1 MQRSMQENDVIWLNE
16 KSKGKVVEIC
26 DLKIGLPKKPSK
38 SSIDNYRNK
47 RHNQKFTRR
56 DLPFDFDM
64 MSAKAQSNYI
74 DTEFKRKSEGYWF
87 YNNGE
92 PTYITGNHYYY
103 LQWCKIDIGYPE
115 YRDRD
120 RRFFLFWEACKKD
133 PNSFGMVMVKH
144 RREGASW
151 KGASIILNE
160 ITQMYNSHGGILS
173 KTGNDAK
180 DLFGKAVYMFRELPF
195 FFQPIIDG
203 SDNPKSV
210 LSFNAPGQ
218 KITKNYKNVVK
229 SGALNSKIDWRNT
242 KENSYDSTKLKVFL
256 CDEAGKWIEADVR
269 KNWQVVKPCLTQ
281 GRSVVGKCFMPSTVN
296 ELSSAGGDNF
306 RQVWDDSDVTK
317 RNANNQTI
325 SGLYRYFTPAYDG
338 YEGFIDDFGNSL
350 IDEAKEYLENTRE
363 ALKADTTALSEE
375 RRQRPFTPEEAF
387 RSDVRKSIFDVERIY
402 EQIEFNEV
410 NTNLTTRGNF
420 FWEGGVRDSKVK
432 WMPDPKG
439 KWLISYLPETD
450 KQNLKEKSKKGWRP
464 KNDIEFCAGCDPY
477 DHDTTTDG
485 RRSDAAAYV
494 FRKANPILENTNIF
508 VCEYINRPPKA
519 DIFYEDM
526 ILQQVFYG
534 CQILVE
540 NNKIG
545 IIKYFENR
553 GYDDYLMERPESS
566 HTSSSRK
573 QKTKGIPSTGMAVI
587 NTQADLV
594 QAYIYD
600 NVGINRETGE
610 VGECYFNNLL
620 DDWAKFDINNRTKYD
635 ATVASSLA
643 LMAAQKNI
651 IQKKTTINYKPFVK
665 SYKNTGYISERIK

>member
-1 MQRSMQENDVIWLNE
+1 MQENNVIWLDE
-16 KSKGKVVEIC
+16 KSKGEIIEVC
-26 DLKIGLPKKPSK
+26 GILIGLPKKPSV
-38 SSIDNYRNK
+38 SSILYNRTSK
-47 RHNQKFTRR
+47 KNQKFTREE
-56 DLPFDFDM
+56 LASDFEM
-64 MSAKAQSNYI
+64 MSPKDQADYI
-74 DTEFKRKSEGYWF
+74 DEEFRRRQDGLWF
-87 YNNGE
+87 FNNGE

-103 LQWCKIDIGYPE
+103 IQWCKIDVGYPE

-133 PNSFGMVMVKH
+133 PNCFGMIMVKH

-151 KGASIILNE
+151 KGASMVLNE

-180 DLFGKAVYMFRELPF
+180 DLFGKVVYMFRELPY

-203 SDNPKSV
+203 TDNPKSV

-218 KITKNYKNVVK
+218 KITKNFKNVVK
-229 SGALNSKIDWRNT
+229 SSALNSKIDWRNT

-269 KNWQVVKPCLTQ
+269 KNWQVVRPCLTQ
-281 GRSVVGKCFMPSTVN
+281 GRNVIGKCFMPSTVN
-296 ELSSAGGDNF
+296 ELSSSGGENF
-306 RQVWDDSDVTK
+306 KHIWDDSDVSN

-338 YEGFIDDFGNSL
+338 FEGFIDDYGNSM
-350 IDEAKEYLENTRE
+350 IDEAKEYLENIR
-363 ALKADTTALSEE
+363 ASLKKDTTSLSEE
-375 RRQRPFTPEEAF
+375 KRQRPFSPEEAF

-410 NTNLTTRGNF
+410 NPSITTRGNF

-439 KWLISYLPETD
+439 KWVVSYLPEKE
-450 KQNLKEKSKKGWRP
+450 KQNLRDKSKGGWRP
-464 KNDIEFCAGCDPY
+464 TNDVEFCAGCDPY

-485 RRSDAAAYV
+485 RRSDAASYV

-534 CQILVE
+534 CQLLVE

-553 GYDDYLMERPESS
+553 GYNDYLMERPEST
-566 HTSSSRK
+566 HTSSSVN

-600 NVGINRETGE
+600 NVGINRETNEIGI
-610 VGECYFNNLL
+610 CYFNRLL
-620 DDWAKFDINNRTKYD
+620 EDWAQFDINNRTKYD

-651 IQKKTTINYKPFVK
+651 IERKTELKYTPFVK
-665 SYKNTGYISERIK
+665 SFRNTGYLSERIK